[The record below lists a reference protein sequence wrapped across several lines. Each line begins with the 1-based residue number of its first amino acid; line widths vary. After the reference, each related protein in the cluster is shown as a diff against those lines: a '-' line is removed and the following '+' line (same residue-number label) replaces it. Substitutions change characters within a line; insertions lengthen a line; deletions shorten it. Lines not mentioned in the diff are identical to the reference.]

1 MKKLTLILAIAMLV
15 ISVTAVV
22 ANTPSAPTS
31 VGGVVPYIVNDP
43 GPGGNVSCSLLG
55 YEFSS
60 GKVDYPFANGEFYS
74 GIDVTVTLGT
84 YVAWTSSFP
93 IGAVV
98 VKGSN
103 DANVYEYDPASLGDS
118 GLAAPLN
125 ASGGPAGLSNLTFCW
140 NENEDFEMLY
150 VSKTVDTSFTRTHNW
165 EIDKAVSTELGYQHN
180 DLPKIWLYTNGSGDE
195 TATWTVDVTYKGYT
209 DSVFLVYGDITIENT
224 GTLDAVITD
233 VADYLAGE
241 VIDVTCDEDLPYTL
255 LVGDTLTCSYS
266 EAVDGFIEGFNI
278 AKVTTLVDVY
288 SSDPVE
294 IIWGNPDVDTYATV
308 EITDTNAGFAE
319 KYGQVFLNA
328 YVYLPGDVETFTY
341 EQEFAY
347 TDYAECGDYR
357 IGNTATIV
365 ETRQSADATLLVN
378 VQCFVFEG
386 ETAWAANGN
395 VALQLPYPGS
405 NWATYVEYA
414 PKTTTLF
421 AGRTIPVGTV
431 SFSAVS
437 SKKVTI
443 TVNLDS
449 PWQFEAVAEN
459 LKVQDYKNAPTSSPS
474 PGLFAHKKSCDAAF
488 SSCSITVPANKFYGV
503 HVEVGQWVPDPNFG
517 P

>member
-15 ISVTAVV
+15 ISVTAVI

-31 VGGVVPYIVNDP
+31 VGGVVPYIVDDP

-60 GKVDYPFANGEFYS
+60 GKVDYPFDDGEFYP
-74 GIDVTVTLGT
+74 GIDVTVTSGT
-84 YVAWTSSFP
+84 YVAWTSTFP

-278 AKVTTLVDVY
+278 AEVTTELDVY
-288 SSDPVE
+288 SSDEVE
-294 IIWGNPDVDTYATV
+294 IIWGDPTTV
-308 EITDTNAGFAE
+308 VNETINVKDLSDLFGEVTLGTVTAPND
-319 KYGQVFLNA
+319 GQ
-328 YVYLPGDVETFTY
+328 FTY
-341 EQEFAY
+341 TKDFAY
-347 TDYAECGDYR
+347 SDFTECGDFVYD
-357 IGNTATIV
+357 NTATIV
-365 ETRQSADATLLVN
+365 ETGQSADATLLVN